1 MKCLAIIL
9 KKVQQTQIGEICK
22 KLCALILDGQDAL
35 RDIYSIGLKTL
46 IADVPDSMGNLVVE
60 KLTANLL
67 TGISRPGAEDIKREC
82 LDLMSDLLK
91 RFGNLNDRE
100 HIDIMNAAVAQLE
113 HEKVIIRKRAAN
125 CLGSLAV
132 VSSDALLNRLV
143 QTLLEKIESSEK
155 KSSSSSQETRTL
167 IQTIGTISRTV
178 GYRLGRHLERI
189 IPLFVRF
196 CGDPADESQHTDTAN
211 ELRENC
217 FPGLE
222 SFVLRCP
229 REVSP
234 FLQSILKVALAFLK
248 YDPNYYDD
256 EDDNVVE
263 MGNDDED
270 QNDPGAMGSDA
281 EDDMDFDQQDDF
293 GAGSDN
299 DDTSWKVRKAAIK
312 VISAVISTARPE
324 LLHDLYDTCGDDLIS
339 RFKEREENV
348 RLDVIA
354 CFTLLVQATSVNSTS
369 NSSSGNAGNARSSA
383 GATSGGIPAAP
394 ALVRQRS
401 TVNQLES
408 RTQQIVAASLNQLA
422 GQSLKTKSAI
432 FTMLRAVVTALNV
445 RYCTLVDNSNLV
457 VVGWFG
463 QACHSSAD
471 CC

>member
-22 KLCALILDGQDAL
+22 KLCSLILDGQDAL

-60 KLTANLL
+60 RLTANLL

-100 HIDIMNAAVAQLE
+100 HIDIMNATVAQLE
-113 HEKVIIRKRAAN
+113 HNKVIIRKRAAN

-143 QTLLEKIESSEK
+143 QTLLEKIELSER

-234 FLQSILKVALAFLK
+234 FLNSILKVALAFLK
-248 YDPNYYDD
+248 YDPNYYD
-256 EDDNVVE
+256 EDDDAVE

-270 QNDPGAMGSDA
+270 QEEQQGGSD
-281 EDDMDFDQQDDF
+281 EDMDYDQGDEY

-299 DDTSWKVRKAAIK
+299 DDTSWKVRKAAVK

-324 LLHDLYDTCGDDLIS
+324 LLHELYDTCGDDLIS

-354 CFTLLVQATSVNSTS
+354 CFTLLVQATSV
-369 NSSSGNAGNARSSA
+369 SSSSSNTVNASA
-383 GATSGGIPAAP
+383 AKSATTGGIPAAP

-401 TVNQLES
+401 TVNQLEA
-408 RTQQIVAASLNQLA
+408 RTAQIVSASLTQLA
-422 GQSLKTKSAI
+422 SQSLKTKSAI

-445 RYCTLVDNSNLV
+445 SRIIRL
-457 VVGWFG
+457 F
-463 QACHSSAD
+463 
-471 CC
+471 

>member
-46 IADVPDSMGNLVVE
+46 IGDVPDSMGNLVVE

-67 TGISRPGAEDIKREC
+67 TGIARPGAEDIKREC

-100 HIDIMNAAVAQLE
+100 HIDIMNAVVGQLD
-113 HEKVIIRKRAAN
+113 HDKVIIRKRAAN

-132 VSSDALLNRLV
+132 VSSDALLNRLI
-143 QTLLEKIESSEK
+143 QTLLEKIEVSEK

-234 FLQSILKVALAFLK
+234 FIQSILKVALAFLK

-256 EDDNVVE
+256 EDDAVE
-263 MGNDDED
+263 MGQDDDE
-270 QNDPGAMGSDA
+270 GGGSDDQQD

-312 VISAVISTARPE
+312 VISAIISTARPE
-324 LLHDLYDTCGDDLIS
+324 LLHELYDSCGDDLIS

-354 CFTLLVQATSVNSTS
+354 CFTLLVQATSVNS
-369 NSSSGNAGNARSSA
+369 SSSGSSNHGGRA
-383 GATSGGIPAAP
+383 GGIPSAP
-394 ALVRQRS
+394 PLVRQRS
-401 TVNQLES
+401 TVNQLEA
-408 RTQQIVAASLNQLA
+408 RAAHIVSASLNQLS

-432 FTMLRAVVTALNV
+432 FVMLRAVVTALNV
-445 RYCTLVDNSNLV
+445 IFSCIVALALLIAASRVDWTSMLLVCLL
-457 VVGWFG
+457 WLT
-463 QACHSSAD
+463 SA
-471 CC
+471 